1 MRRWVLGLALVL
13 AATSAVQADEV
24 RFGHAATTTALRAPV
39 APYEWAVSASFG
51 ALWLVEGL
59 AESNKWFPT
68 ACTFCGTLP
77 LDMRARVRLRQ
88 YGREES
94 FRTASDVGVQVLI
107 GAGLASTVV
116 WSVGS
121 RDWRPAWTVVETV
134 LISGG
139 ANAALKSLT
148 ARARPYTRE
157 ERPAKLS
164 PSQLASFPS
173 GHASFAF
180 NLATA
185 MTLGARDVGWPVWLV
200 AATSYPMAGFVAYA
214 RVAGDRHWLTDVTV
228 GAAMATAITG
238 GVWKLR
244 QWQARRQLPVSVSV
258 GSVAEAGTAQ
268 GLSLHYALK

>member
-1 MRRWVLGLALVL
+1 MTLLVAVLPALAFG
-13 AATSAVQADEV
+13 SES
-24 RFGHAATTTALRAPV
+24 RFGEAATTTALRAPV
-39 APYEWAVSASFG
+39 KPYEWALGGAFG
-51 ALWLVEGL
+51 AVWLVEGL
-59 AESNKWFPT
+59 SESNKWFPR
-68 ACTFCGTLP
+68 ACHFCGTLP

-88 YGREES
+88 YGREET

-107 GAGLASTVV
+107 GAGVASSVA

-121 RDWRPAWTVVETV
+121 RDWRPLWTVAETV
-134 LISGG
+134 LIAGG

-148 ARARPYTRE
+148 ARERPYTRE
-157 ERPAKLS
+157 QRPRKFS

-185 MTLGARDVGWPVWLV
+185 LTLGARDVGWPVWLI
-200 AATSYPMAGFVAYA
+200 AATSYPVAGFVAYA

-238 GVWKLR
+238 GVWTLR
-244 QWQARRQLPVSVSV
+244 AWQARTHTPLDVTV
-258 GSVAEAGTAQ
+258 GSVSQTSAAQ
-268 GLSLHYALK
+268 GLTLRYAM